1 MPDQAGPATPL
12 AIVAGRGSLPR
23 EIAERRA
30 EAGLPYVLIVY
41 QGCFEPWMTAHP
53 HQHHEF
59 ERVGAMFRALRAAEV
74 THVVFA
80 GAMNRPRV
88 RFHRVDLKGV
98 TVAAKAL
105 TLLRRGDDAMLRG
118 FSAIFE
124 SEGITLIG
132 PQEILGQGMTVAAGP
147 LTSAEPA
154 TDDKRDAARA
164 AEIVVALGPLD
175 VGQGA
180 VVARGVCLAVE
191 AVEGTDL
198 MLMRVAKL
206 PPERRANARPPSGVL
221 FKGPKPDQDHRLDMP
236 AVGPATVELAAA
248 AGLNGIV
255 VAAGRTVLIE
265 AAATR
270 EAARQNG
277 LFVYGATPDELAA
290 WQAANGD

>member
-1 MPDQAGPATPL
+1 MPDAAGPATTL
-12 AIVAGRGSLPR
+12 AIIAGRGSLPR

-30 EAGLPYVLIVY
+30 EAGLPYLLIVY
-41 QGCFEPWMTAHP
+41 QGCFESWMAAHP

-59 ERVGAMFRALRAAEV
+59 ERVGAMFRALRAADV

-80 GAMNRPRV
+80 GGMNRPRV

-132 PQEILGQGMTVAAGP
+132 PQEILGQGMTVAPGP
-147 LTSAEPA
+147 LTTAEPA
-154 TDDKRDAARA
+154 ADDRRDAARA
-164 AEIVVALGPLD
+164 AEIVAALGPLD

-206 PPERRANARPPSGVL
+206 PPERRASAAPPSGVL

-236 AVGPATVELAAA
+236 AIGPATLEAAAA

-255 VAAGRTVLIE
+255 VAADRTVLIE
-265 AAATR
+265 ADATR
-270 EAARQNG
+270 EAARQSG
-277 LFVYGATPDELAA
+277 LFVYGVTPEQLAD
-290 WQAANGD
+290 WQAATGD